1 MPALRLCQSCAG
13 PRPRA
18 AVRCPWCMAS
28 YSSPRRVPEH
38 LFAAAD
44 GEKRVEVHEF
54 PHVTEERS

>member
-18 AVRCPWCMAS
+18 AVRCPWCLTS
-28 YSSPRRVPEH
+28 YETPRRVPEH

-44 GEKRVEVHEF
+44 GEKGMEPQAYFQAAEPR
-54 PHVTEERS
+54 R